1 MLYLFWKLWYMI
13 FFRWQ
18 KLKTND
24 LLNLKENCSK
34 CSKNLEKLSLK
45 LENPPGF
52 CDSSSSLVRYSE
64 DISSVNVVYPESNP
78 STVGDSESIS
88 SSSVTVVDTS
98 EGNSLLLVNA
108 SHSNLPVTVANNPDS
123 APFFNFKKSALNEK
137 ASSELQGLQR
147 PNTNR
152 MLQLGNRYNE
162 RAIKKVQV
170 LKNIWILHI
179 LLH

>member
-1 MLYLFWKLWYMI
+1 MFKKP
-13 FFRWQ
+13 R
-18 KLKTND
+18 KV
-24 LLNLKENCSK
+24 E
-34 CSKNLEKLSLK
+34 LETRKSTRI
-45 LENPPGF
+45 

-98 EGNSLLLVNA
+98 EVNSLLLVNA

-170 LKNIWILHI
+170 LKNLWILHI

>member
-1 MLYLFWKLWYMI
+1 MI

-18 KLKTND
+18 KLETND
-24 LLNLKENCSK
+24 LLNLKEICPK
-34 CSKNLEKLSLK
+34 CLKNLEKLSLK

-64 DISSVNVVYPESNP
+64 SISSVNVVYPESNP

-88 SSSVTVVDTS
+88 SLSVTVVDTS
-98 EGNSLLLVNA
+98 EVNSLLLVNA
-108 SHSNLPVTVANNPDS
+108 SHSNLPVTVANDPDS
-123 APFFNFKKSALNEK
+123 APFFNFKKSASNEQ
-137 ASSELQGLQR
+137 ASSEFQGLQM

-152 MLQLGNRYNE
+152 MLELGNRYNE
-162 RAIKKVQV
+162 RAIKKVKV
-170 LKNIWILHI
+170 LRNLWILHI